1 MHSKKLFGINTLSC
15 SVGSMGLRP
24 EWPWRARRY
33 KIVPDESGQY
43 WYLFLFP
50 HPLAMLFFHL
60 SSDLWWQYKKWV
72 WRLSLI
78 LRNSVASSFSLG
90 RLPSRRRWINFF
102 TMNKDACNVEDI
114 NIHHITECFS
124 LSSATFIEER
134 FCLFRTRSFT
144 LFKNDLDPNDNSDS
158 FWSSSMTNCCA
169 PRWGQTTVS
178 LFYRDFLLLPK
189 WSACVHERNA
199 IETRVLLFEGKQRVS
214 PFYHPSIHQLLFSGL
229 SDAEDDRVEGA
240 LAIKLIIGLDF
251 AVTLSSPESCCVLF
265 DITSEQSVELKWLT
279 LNKHKRWFHSSRAEF
294 PLVSMSASFFLV
306 SRNLIWIFGSNLIRS
321 NNQSR
326 ATLWVLETC
335 LIVGLPPFKTILIT
349 ASLSSNTNNKASWC
363 ENWTF
368 EWTKSTLFKT
378 LNIPRDCW
386 PCAWLASR
394 QTTGFTV
401 QSWFRVVFPRT
412 ETIRSHKSRAG
423 IPSDLNPASKEM
435 ISDSVELFE
444 TEVCFLHIQLI
455 ETNVRL
461 PKTHNVPPWGRFW
474 VLKIS
479 RKIGVLKQS
488 PVCIVL

>member
-1 MHSKKLFGINTLSC
+1 MFFAVFCNIHWRTLLSC
-15 SVGSMGLRP
+15 SHSIIHPIQEWSGSQRQFRFFLVVFNDELLCSSLR
-24 EWPWRARRY
+24 ANNGFS
-33 KIVPDESGQY
+33 V
-43 WYLFLFP
+43 
-50 HPLAMLFFHL
+50 L
-60 SSDLWWQYKKWV
+60 SWFSPSSKMKCLC
-72 WRLSLI
+72 SL
-78 LRNSVASSFSLG
+78 
-90 RLPSRRRWINFF
+90 
-102 TMNKDACNVEDI
+102 
-114 NIHHITECFS
+114 
-124 LSSATFIEER
+124 
-134 FCLFRTRSFT
+134 
-144 LFKNDLDPNDNSDS
+144 
-158 FWSSSMTNCCA
+158 
-169 PRWGQTTVS
+169 
-178 LFYRDFLLLPK
+178 FLLL
-189 WSACVHERNA
+189 R
-199 IETRVLLFEGKQRVS
+199 ETRLKRVCS
-214 PFYHPSIHQLLFSGL
+214 SLRANNGFHRSIIHQFINFSSPRF

-335 LIVGLPPFKTILIT
+335 LIVGLPPFKTLLIT

-368 EWTKSTLFKT
+368 ERTRSTLFKT

-435 ISDSVELFE
+435 ISDSVELCE
-444 TEVCFLHIQLI
+444 TEVCFLNIQLVG
-455 ETNVRL
+455 TNVWL
-461 PKTHNVPPWGRFW
+461 PKRQ
-474 VLKIS
+474 KITPEVDFESS
-479 RKIGVLKQS
+479 RS
-488 PVCIVL
+488 PAKSESWNSPSLHCFVVSPT